1 MGIQKKHTF
10 IIMTKFLHLIR
21 PFMAILPEVTP
32 AERTVPFRE
41 KVLWTA
47 ITLFIFL
54 VCCQIPLYGI
64 KSTESADPFYWMRVV
79 LASNKGTLME
89 LGISPMVTAS
99 LIIEV
104 LIGVKILQMPK
115 KKATDDEKQG
125 DDRILQEGASKILAL
140 FIALLEAVVYVS
152 SGMYGDVRQI
162 GIFTSVLIILQ
173 LVAATFICIIL
184 DELLQNGWGL
194 GSGTTLFIA
203 TNICDTIIWKSFS
216 LTTFNMGRGTEFE
229 GAVVAFFHLLI
240 SRGDKARAL
249 KEALYRPHLPN
260 IMNILATGLV
270 FIVVVVLQGF
280 EVRLTTVTAQGVN
293 TQQPHPI
300 KLFYTSSMPII
311 LQTALVSN
319 INFFSQILYRR
330 FPSNIFVN
338 LLGIWE
344 EREFSQSGQMF
355 PVGGLAKYI
364 TAPNTFSDMIND
376 PIHAVCYISFVLVS
390 CALLSRTWIEISK
403 TTSRDVARQL
413 IAQDKYLKQCK
424 NEDEMTRYLNKL
436 IPTAATFGGLCIGA
450 LTIFADF
457 LGAIGSGTGILL
469 AVGMIQQYFEVI
481 KREGEDLDL
490 PFVKQV
496 KKIQLTR

>member
-1 MGIQKKHTF
+1 MNLEAVKP
-10 IIMTKFLHLIR
+10 LL
-21 PFMAILPEVTP
+21 ALLPEVGAPKGAMPNIRDRLFWTFG
-32 AERTVPFRE
+32 ALFVFLICSHVPVFGV
-41 KVLWTA
+41 K
-47 ITLFIFL
+47 
-54 VCCQIPLYGI
+54 P
-64 KSTESADPFYWMRVV
+64 SNSSDPFYWMRVV

-104 LIGVKILQMPK
+104 LIGVKILTVSK
-115 KKATDDEKQG
+115 KKPGDDDKAA

-140 FIALLEAVVYVS
+140 GIALVEAVLYVS
-152 SGMYGDVRQI
+152 SGVYGDVRSI
-162 GIFTSVLIILQ
+162 GVFTSMLIVAQ
-173 LVAATFICIIL
+173 LVAATLICIIL

-260 IMNILATGLV
+260 VMNILATALV
-270 FIVVVVLQGF
+270 FVIVVVLQGF

-293 TQQPHPI
+293 TQQPHAI

-330 FPSNIFVN
+330 FPTNIFITM
-338 LLGIWE
+338 LGVWE

-355 PVGGLAKYI
+355 PTGGLARYI

-376 PIHAVCYISFVLVS
+376 PIHACVYITFVLAS

-403 TTSRDVARQL
+403 TTSRDVARSL
-413 IAQDKYLKQCK
+413 IGQGKYLKQCK
-424 NEDEMTRYLNKL
+424 TEDEMTRYLNKL
-436 IPTAATFGGLCIGA
+436 IPVAATFGGLCIGA
-450 LTIFADF
+450 LTIFSDF

-469 AVGMIQQYFEVI
+469 AVGMIQQYFEII
-481 KREGEDLDL
+481 KKEGEDLDL
-490 PFVKQV
+490 PFIKQV